1 MEYKYTKEFDSTD
14 KIARDTLVFTFNWNI
29 SSFDLIGNR
38 FLIDWELTAR
48 QKNANNNVNGVSKM
62 RFNSFRVYVPG
73 ASTNYISANVNS
85 GYVSSDG
92 SNSPIDSG
100 STWIALGKKYG
111 KLSIT
116 FDFTVQGNLNIGG
129 GTSSI
134 TRAWSMY
141 SKFDIEAPAPA
152 IIPIQA
158 SNFTDEQNLTITFQK
173 SVSLSLKDITKVEV
187 SVGELPFRQIT
198 ILNNNKQQTYEYV
211 FTNEEIA
218 QLRGNATKSVSV
230 VRVSIKTTRTDGKIV
245 TNYVDTNFTIIDG
258 FPILHPSV
266 SDINAATV
274 ALTGNSSKFVR
285 YASTAQFTTGAAGTK
300 NATIVSQYVVNGSQT
315 VENLG
320 TGQIPNVEESTFY
333 FGATDSRGN
342 SVATPV
348 SVDLIPY
355 LRLSCYFTKATLN
368 TGGVLEFAVSGNY
381 FAGNFGA
388 TANSLTLAFKFGD
401 NDWENL
407 TPQIDSENNS
417 FTVTHSISN
426 LDYKGR
432 YNLLVKAS
440 DKIAEVRTDE
450 KTVTAIPVFDWGAE
464 NFRHNT
470 DVLLAAQTKIIDSR
484 GMNAVSSANQM
495 ILLGDSASETQING
509 STINLVGSSIKVNGT
524 PFAAGPQT
532 LWQGESAMGGAQS
545 ILLSTP
551 VSEQTNGIVIV
562 IAVGGALHSYFVSK
576 KLVELEPG
584 ALHAFDSM
592 KLYIQDSIVLGNE
605 ENTEISMLK
614 YIFSA

>member
-342 SVATPV
+342 SVATSV

-417 FTVTHSISN
+417 FSATHSISN